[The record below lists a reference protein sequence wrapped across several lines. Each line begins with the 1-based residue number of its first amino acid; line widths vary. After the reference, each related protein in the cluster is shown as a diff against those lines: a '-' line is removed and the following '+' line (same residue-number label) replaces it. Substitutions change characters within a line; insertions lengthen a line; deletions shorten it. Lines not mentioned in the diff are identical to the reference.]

1 MMKRKCEGVNEH
13 FGSYS
18 DQSSQA
24 NTYMYIYIYKPNQLT
39 STFTDNN
46 IKQTHPNNIKTS
58 HIQKA
63 AFPNKDS
70 KQ

>member
-1 MMKRKCEGVNEH
+1 MSTLDHILTNHHKQTHIYV
-13 FGSYS
+13 
-18 DQSSQA
+18 
-24 NTYMYIYIYKPNQLT
+24 YIYIYKPNQLT